1 MQRAVGHLALVLHAH
16 LPFVRHPEHHRFLE
30 ESWLYEA
37 VAEVY
42 LPLLRVLQGWASDGI
57 AARITLSI
65 SPTLAAMWKDPLL
78 MSRAQDYLDSRLE
91 LMRQEVIRCLWQPDL
106 RSAIQQ
112 QQREWLANRLWWQTH
127 PSLLAAFQELESAGI
142 VELITTSA
150 THAILPFMEPS
161 TGAAQ
166 AQIRYGIRQH
176 SQLLKNRPQG
186 FWLPECAHHAPLN
199 PMLAAEGI
207 RWTILDRRLP
217 KSSRKRRPR
226 SQPSVLQLDSGLI
239 AFIRDPSTAT
249 RVWSR
254 EHGYPSHAD
263 YRDFYRDVGFEAD
276 LDYVEP
282 YLPSPGLRGF
292 TGVKPYRITG
302 LGVEK
307 RPYHPQQALRR
318 AWQHAQ
324 HFLRGCAA
332 HCSLE
337 QQMGFAP
344 EPIIVA
350 PYDAELFGHWWHE
363 GPLFLDAVG
372 RLAQQQTDV
381 PALVTL
387 SDHLNTFAIP
397 KEEAYEEQAASTWGA
412 GGCFETWLN
421 PVNAWIFPALRSAE
435 RAFAEALR
443 TRAFE
448 PGHATRH
455 HLQAAGA
462 SLLQAQASDWPF
474 HLQPGAESGYA
485 RRRITQHLEEFWSEL
500 QATNSVYP
508 PTRTDAADRGPEF
521 PEVRLEDWLR
531 ESIPRPTTKEADVV
545 FTSAS

>member
-1 MQRAVGHLALVLHAH
+1 MRRAVGHLALVLHAH
-16 LPFVRHPEHHRFLE
+16 LPYVRHPEHNRFLE

-42 LPLLRVLQGWASDGI
+42 LPLLRVLQGWASDKI

-78 MSRAQDYLDSRLE
+78 MRRAESYLDSRLE
-91 LMRQEVIRCLWQPDL
+91 LMGLEGTRRLWQPDL
-106 RSAIQQ
+106 RAAIQQ
-112 QQREWLANRLWWQTH
+112 QHREWLANRLWWQRH
-127 PSLLAAFQELESAGI
+127 PSILAAFQELESAGV

-186 FWLPECAHHAPLN
+186 FWLPECAHHSPLN
-199 PMLAAEGI
+199 PLLAAEGI

-217 KSSRKRRPR
+217 KSSGKGQPRP
-226 SQPSVLQLDSGLI
+226 QPSVLQLDSGLI

-307 RPYHPQQALRR
+307 RPYHPQRALER
-318 AWQHAQ
+318 AWKHAQ
-324 HFLRGCAA
+324 HFLRGCTA
-332 HCSLE
+332 HCSVE
-337 QQMGFAP
+337 HQMGFAP
-344 EPIIVA
+344 QPIIVA

-363 GPLFLDAVG
+363 GPQFLDAVG
-372 RLAQQQTDV
+372 RLAQQEKDV

-387 SDHLNTFAIP
+387 SDHLNTLAIP
-397 KEEAYEEQAASTWGA
+397 PEQAEEQASSTWGA

-435 RAFAEALR
+435 RAFAETLR
-443 TRAFE
+443 NMGPE
-448 PGHATRH
+448 PAHPH
-455 HLQAAGA
+455 HHRLQAAGA

-474 HLQPGAESGYA
+474 HLQLGAESGYA
-485 RRRITQHLEEFWSEL
+485 RGRVTQHLEEFWGEL
-500 QATNSVYP
+500 RGIDSAYQP
-508 PTRTDAADRGPEF
+508 PRTDAEDGGAVF
-521 PEVRLEDWLR
+521 PDVRLEDWLGA
-531 ESIPRPTTKEADVV
+531 SLPRPTKKEADVL